1 MKNFEKKLKKSI
13 KNLKTIPKQ
22 EFLDDTYSKLNL
34 ENNLASSGETLTL
47 TLSSNQHNKI
57 IILGGLILSIVV
69 IISSIIYRHSI
80 IERDELNDIDTISY
94 GTHLVL

>member
-1 MKNFEKKLKKSI
+1 MNNFEKKLKKCI
-13 KNLKTIPKQ
+13 KNLKTIPEQ

-34 ENNLASSGETLTL
+34 VNNLAPKCETLTI
-47 TLSSNQHNKI
+47 SSNRHNKI
-57 IILGGLILSIVV
+57 IILGGLILSIVL

>member
-1 MKNFEKKLKKSI
+1 MNNFEKKLKKGI

-22 EFLDDTYSKLNL
+22 DFLDDTYSKLNL
-34 ENNLASSGETLTL
+34 ENNLASSGETLNL

-94 GTHLVL
+94 GTQLVL